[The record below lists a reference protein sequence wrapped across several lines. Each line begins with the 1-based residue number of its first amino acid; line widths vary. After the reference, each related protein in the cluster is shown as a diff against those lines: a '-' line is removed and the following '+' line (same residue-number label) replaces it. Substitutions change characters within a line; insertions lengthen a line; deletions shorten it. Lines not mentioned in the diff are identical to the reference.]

1 MLINL
6 KFFTLIASMLL
17 FLGCS
22 DSLSP
27 SPKLKKPLIVGIS
40 PTYAPIA
47 FKANGAITGLEADF
61 AHKLAQELHRELQF
75 KVLPWN
81 QLPLALKTGA
91 IDIVMSG
98 VSITSKRSQYA
109 LFSEPYMNISQMAM
123 MREGERALMSEDHGS
138 NSRIG
143 YIFSTT
149 GEALVKNVFYNAT
162 TKGYTSEKQAIAAV
176 MNREIDYFFDDAPSI
191 WYYTAELSLKG
202 IMGWYV
208 PYTNERLAWA
218 FSPNNSALRDD
229 VNLILDRWRKSGELN
244 RMIHKWVRVQVVTP
258 NGQQPISFE

>member
-1 MLINL
+1 
-6 KFFTLIASMLL
+6 MLL

-22 DSLSP
+22 NSVSP
-27 SPKLKKPLIVGIS
+27 TPKLEKPLIVGIS

-47 FKANGAITGLEADF
+47 FKANGAVSGLEADF
-61 AHKLAQELHRELQF
+61 AHKLAHELHRKLQF
-75 KVLPWN
+75 KVLPWE
-81 QLPLALKTGA
+81 QLPLALKSGA

-98 VSITSKRSQYA
+98 VSITAKRSQYA
-109 LFSEPYMNISQMAM
+109 LFSEPYMHISQMAV
-123 MREGERALMSEDHGS
+123 MREGESSPMSQNHGS
-138 NSRIG
+138 NTRIG

-149 GEALVKNVFYNAT
+149 GEAMVKDVFYNAT
-162 TKGYTSEKQAIAAV
+162 MKGYTSEKQAIAAV

-191 WYYTAELSLKG
+191 WYYTAELSLEG

-208 PYTNERLAWA
+208 PYTSERLAWA
-218 FSPNNSALRDD
+218 FSPKNSALRDD

-244 RMIHKWVRVQVVTP
+244 RMINKWVRVKVVTP